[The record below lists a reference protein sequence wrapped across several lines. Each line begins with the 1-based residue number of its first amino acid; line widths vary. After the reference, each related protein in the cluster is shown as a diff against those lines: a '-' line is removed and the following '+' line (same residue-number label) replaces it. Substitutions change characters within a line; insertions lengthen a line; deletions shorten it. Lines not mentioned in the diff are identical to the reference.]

1 MTCALGCQRSADVG
15 LLCYRD
21 HDRLADMLD
30 PRNVGS
36 ASDPERPDDLR
47 VVPSIPVLYAGLW
60 IQRRGS
66 GLAPV
71 GPPAFGPSSPGD
83 DTVIVLR
90 DHRSRPDIIGPDDVE
105 RAPRPPLMVLAAVAN
120 RLGPGMSL
128 RQRSVGGLS
137 SWLHG
142 AVRALAEQ
150 SWVPDAYRDLR
161 AVSGALRAAIG
172 DPQPSS
178 IGTCRVI
185 VDNEGR
191 EDPAGAWRCA
201 VPLFL
206 PELPPRAPDEPML
219 PPALYC
225 PSCGHRY
232 TGAELVEIAKNPLAA
247 A

>member
-1 MTCALGCQRSADVG
+1 MSCILGCQRSADVG

-30 PRNVGS
+30 PRNTGS
-36 ASDPERPDDLR
+36 TFDPDRPEDLR

-60 IQRRGS
+60 LRRRS
-66 GLAPV
+66 AGLATF

-90 DHRSRPDIIGPDDVE
+90 DRRSRPDILGPDDVE
-105 RAPRPPLMVLAAVAN
+105 RAPRPPLMVLNAIAN
-120 RLGPGMSL
+120 RLGGGGWTVA
-128 RQRSVGGLS
+128 RSS

-142 AVRALAEQ
+142 SVRLLAGQ
-150 SWVPDAYRDLR
+150 PWVAEAYRDLR

-185 VDNEGR
+185 VDDAGR
-191 EDPAGAWRCA
+191 EDPAGGWRCA
-201 VPLFL
+201 APLFL
-206 PELPPRAPDEPML
+206 PEPPPRAPDEPML
-219 PPALYC
+219 PPALHC
-225 PSCGHRY
+225 TSCGHRY
-232 TGAELVEIAKNPLAA
+232 TGSELVEIAKTPLAA